1 MFVAGVSHF
10 LELYYRKIFSNF
22 EHDIGDHKLNL
33 ASSRMQQLD
42 TARLLKTYMIL
53 RSDTTILN
61 YRLEESSCP
70 KVTRGNSAP
79 FFLSVEIVSVS
90 QKETMLI
97 SILCANFRWKGI
109 FDKCAKLLKI
119 IILSRKRI
127 FRKGVVSELA
137 GKSKRS
143 KTTRLT
149 V

>member
-61 YRLEESSCP
+61 YRLEELSCP

-97 SILCANFRWKGI
+97 SILCANFR
-109 FDKCAKLLKI
+109 
-119 IILSRKRI
+119 
-127 FRKGVVSELA
+127 
-137 GKSKRS
+137 
-143 KTTRLT
+143 
-149 V
+149 